1 MPYKSQ
7 GKCIYKKDTGKK
19 VGCTKGSVEKYM
31 SALHTNVKESFD
43 DAILHYLSEMDSTQS
58 STNPLG
64 ATTFSK
70 HTPGTTPVAVNSTSP
85 VDVDLSKLDDNNT
98 NHIKAVCTEMGKPYN
113 TTTHNEIALMIQNA
127 KKQKSS
133 TPQPVSANNLTQPT
147 QRKDQPA
154 VNSSAPSNVTNVA
167 QSTIR

>member
-1 MPYKSQ
+1 MPYKSR

-19 VGCTKGSVEKYM
+19 VEKYM
-31 SALHTNVKESFD
+31 SALHANVKESFD
-43 DAILHYLSEMDSTQS
+43 DTVLHYLSEMDSTQN

-70 HTPGTTPVAVNSTSP
+70 HTPGTTPGAVNSTSP
-85 VDVDLSKLDDNNT
+85 VDEDLSELDDNNT
-98 NHIKAVCTEMGKPYN
+98 IHIQKVCAKMGKPYN
-113 TTTHNEIALMIQNA
+113 KTTHNEIALMIQNA

-133 TPQPVSANNLTQPT
+133 TPQPTPANNLTQPT

-154 VNSSAPSNVTNVA
+154 VNSAAPSNVTNVA